1 MSEIFEREPE
11 YGNSM
16 GRVNL
21 TLYNGTKW
29 REARLDKYTRATTT
43 IDYSHH
49 EIHDGSHFFISDVVS
64 LSINNVYDF
73 EIVTA
78 DTKSWMHFIFTIES
92 ESQTA
97 WWIYEGVTILT
108 AGTLTTAFNND
119 RNSTST
125 ANAIFRG
132 TINSNLAAANGRI
145 STATALKLE
154 QGIIG
159 AGKVAGANSRED
171 ELILK
176 QNTSYLCRGV
186 ANVAGYLDFKIGFYQ
201 HTNREV

>member
-11 YGNSM
+11 YGNSA

-49 EIHDGSHFFISDVVS
+49 EIHDGSHFFISNVVS

-78 DTKSWMHFIFTIES
+78 NATNWMHFLFSIQS

-119 RNSTST
+119 RNSATTS
-125 ANAIFRG
+125 NAIFRG
-132 TINSNLAAANGRI
+132 TINSNLAAAIGRI
-145 STATALKLE
+145 NTASALKIE

-159 AGKVAGANSRED
+159 AGQDAGSASRE
-171 ELILK
+171 EEIILK
-176 QNTSYLCRGV
+176 QNTSYLCRAV
-186 ANVAGYLDFKIGFYQ
+186 ANVAGYLDFKIAYYH